1 MKQKV
6 VIEVQMKCKKCRSK
20 ALEIAVAK
28 DGVIS
33 VALKGETKNRIEV
46 IGEGIVD
53 AAGLAETLRKKV
65 GFADLM
71 SVEEVKEKSS

>member
-1 MKQKV
+1 M
-6 VIEVQMKCKKCRSK
+6 
-20 ALEIAVAK
+20 
-28 DGVIS
+28 
-33 VALKGETKNRIEV
+33 ALKGESKNRIEV

-65 GFADLM
+65 GFADLV